1 MKLFTTLK
9 LAVLTLLSLVV
20 LSPAAFAVDVTGDA
34 CANIPDSAVCL
45 DAAQGQTDNPL
56 FGENGVLTSAISI
69 LSLVLGV
76 IAVIVLIVAGIRFA
90 TSGGNPQSVGNVRNT
105 IIYALV
111 GIAVAA
117 LAQALVQLV
126 LSKL

>member
-1 MKLFTTLK
+1 MKIFTTIK
-9 LAVLTLLSLVV
+9 LAVLTLLSFVV
-20 LSPAAFAVDVTGDA
+20 LSPAVLAVDITGDA
-34 CANIPDSAVCL
+34 CATIPDSAVCQ

-56 FGENGVLTSAISI
+56 FGENGVLTSAIGI

-76 IAVIVLIVAGIRFA
+76 IAVIVLIVAGIRYA

-126 LSKL
+126 LGKL

>member
-1 MKLFTTLK
+1 MKLLTAIK
-9 LAVLTLLSLVV
+9 LAAVTLVLSMAFSPVV
-20 LSPAAFAVDVTGDA
+20 LAVDITGDA
-34 CANIPDSAVCL
+34 CSTIPDSAVCK

-56 FGENGVLTSAISI
+56 FGENGVLTSAVGI

-90 TSGGNPQSVGNVRNT
+90 TSQGNAQSVGSVRNT
-105 IIYALV
+105 VIYACI
-111 GIAVAA
+111 GIVVAA

-126 LSKL
+126 LNKL